1 MKAVLPYVTTFLLAL
16 GFTLFLTPLVR
27 EMNRRL
33 GMVDKPDARRI
44 NKIPIPRGGGLA
56 LFLGVVGAYLVMWG
70 FSSFHFVASAQYLKL
85 ILLSAGI
92 VFLGLADD
100 KFSLPPKVKL
110 LGQVVIAALTWAW
123 AGLGFSDLWP
133 FIPAWID
140 CVITVFWIVGAVNAF
155 NLIDGLDG
163 LASGLA
169 FIATIG
175 MAGALIFTGRPSST
189 IFYFA
194 LAGGLLGFLRYN
206 YNPASVFL
214 GDCGSMFIGFVL
226 SSLPLLSHEPNSYL
240 VSIGVPLLAMGVPIF
255 DTSLAILRRMIRRL
269 LNRGTP
275 AGRVMTADKDHLHHR
290 ILRSVGLSQRK
301 AAWVLYFFAAFL
313 VAVGLIGMALK
324 SRSGGLWLLAVTI
337 AAIVVYRD
345 ISRIELFD
353 IGQLLNSVAHDR
365 RVSMRRRLAYAE
377 VPLWVIFDI
386 VTIAVLYF
394 IVLNAFSM
402 DVTRVMVM
410 KALPIRVLAIFV
422 FLVLFRVYRVIWSRA
437 MVSNFLALGGACVL
451 GALLSSV
458 VIYYYPGFND
468 ERLIQFTFCFASLT
482 AFFLAV
488 GRLFRSFVRD
498 IFYAVDCARLQEGRE
513 VSRIL
518 VYGAGLR
525 FRSFRRELVRRAT
538 ACNRLIVGIIDDDL
552 TLRGRYIGGIQVL
565 GPLLQAPQIIRETKA
580 DTVVIVCELAE
591 DWVKIVKETLEPTG
605 VRVTLFTLH
614 ETLLSPRT
622 GDSSALLT
630 GGGGGIIV

>member
-1 MKAVLPYVTTFLLAL
+1 MRAMLPYLTTFLLAL
-16 GFTLFLTPLVR
+16 GFTLLLTPLVR

-56 LFLGVVGAYLVMWG
+56 LFAGVVGAYLVMWG
-70 FSSFHFVASAQYLKL
+70 FSSFKFVAGAEYVKL
-85 ILLSAGI
+85 ILLSSGI
-92 VFLGLADD
+92 VLLGLADD

-123 AGLGFSDLWP
+123 AGLGFRDLWP
-133 FIPAWID
+133 FVPAWLDGI
-140 CVITVFWIVGAVNAF
+140 ITVFWIVGAVNAF

-169 FIATIG
+169 LIATVG
-175 MAGALIFTGRPSST
+175 MAGALIFTGRPSAT
-189 IFYFA
+189 LFYFA
-194 LAGGLLGFLRYN
+194 FAGGLLGFLRYN

-240 VSIGVPLLAMGVPIF
+240 VSVGVPLLAMGVPIF
-255 DTSLAILRRMIRRL
+255 DTALAILRRTTRRL
-269 LNRGTP
+269 LNRGTVG
-275 AGRVMTADKDHLHHR
+275 GRVMTADKDHLHHR
-290 ILRSVGLSQRK
+290 ILRSVGLNQRK
-301 AAWVLYFFAAFL
+301 AAWVLYLFAFFL
-313 VAVGLIGMALK
+313 VGVGFIGMALK

-337 AAIVVYRD
+337 AAIVVFRD
-345 ISRIELFD
+345 IARIELFD

-365 RVSMRRRLAYAE
+365 RVTTRRRLAHAE
-377 VPLWVIFDI
+377 VPLWVFFDI
-386 VTIAVLYF
+386 AAMVALYF
-394 IVLNAFSM
+394 IVANALSVG
-402 DVTRVMVM
+402 VTRGMVM
-410 KALPIRVLAIFV
+410 KALPIRVLFVFV
-422 FLVLFRVYRVIWSRA
+422 FLVFFRVYRVVWSRA

-451 GALLSSV
+451 GSLLSSV
-458 VIYYYPGFND
+458 VIYYYPGLND
-468 ERLIQFTFCFASLT
+468 DRLVQFTFGFASLT
-482 AFFLAV
+482 ALFLAV

-498 IFYAVDCARLQEGRE
+498 IFFAVDCARLRDGRE

-525 FRSFRRELVRRAT
+525 YRSFRRELVRRAT
-538 ACNRLIVGIIDDDL
+538 SCNRLIVGIIDDDL

-580 DTVVIVCELAE
+580 DTVVIVCELE
-591 DWVKIVKETLEPTG
+591 PDWVKIVRETLEPTG

-614 ETLLSPRT
+614 ETVLAPGETAFPALLS
-622 GDSSALLT
+622 
-630 GGGGGIIV
+630 GGGGIIA